1 MAKISN
7 TGAYPNI
14 TNLDSAD
21 YIIITD
27 KENTLMTKTC
37 TIGTLQTFLDSS
49 GVAVATATTVGGSKL
64 VTDTEQPKVFSAV
77 TDVTGRT
84 YGVQQNSDKQMVVN
98 VPWVSTSNTLTA
110 TGSSGDAT
118 LSSGVLNIPNY
129 GTNQGSPVIA
139 VFKLS
144 LTGVSLTGG
153 AFVNNFGGTWT
164 FSRIGAGDYI
174 ATNTSVTL
182 NGAYVMAFVTNPN
195 VTQSPNGA
203 GAGVYPESTIVDVKT
218 STQMKILNYDLS
230 TTGLGIPKDFGSQ
243 PVWVEVRQYPL

>member
-7 TGAYPNI
+7 TAAYPNI
-14 TNLDSAD
+14 INLDIND

-37 TIGTLQTFLDSS
+37 TIGTLQTFLESS
-49 GVAVATATTVGGSKL
+49 SVAPATSTTIGGSKL
-64 VTDTEQPKVFSAV
+64 VTDTEQSKVFSAV

-144 LTGVSLTGG
+144 LTGVSLTGS
-153 AFVNNFGGTWT
+153 AWVNNFGGTWT
-164 FSRIGAGDYI
+164 FSRIGVGNYI

-182 NGAYVMAFVTNPN
+182 SGSYVMAFVSNPN
-195 VTQSPNGA
+195 VTESPNGA
-203 GAGVYPESTIVDVKT
+203 GAGVYTESTVVNVKT

-230 TTGLGIPKDFGSQ
+230 TTGVGAAKDFGSES
-243 PVWVEVRQYPL
+243 VWVEVRQYPI